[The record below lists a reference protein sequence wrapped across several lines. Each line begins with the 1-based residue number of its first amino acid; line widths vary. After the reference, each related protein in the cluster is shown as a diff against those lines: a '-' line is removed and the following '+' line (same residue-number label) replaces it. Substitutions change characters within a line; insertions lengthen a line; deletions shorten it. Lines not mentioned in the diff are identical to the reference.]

1 MTQLSDIQLIQRIEE
16 VFSPGD
22 DWTNSDHI
30 LTSLQVIF
38 KLNKKFPNL
47 FNNVEKLEALLNQM
61 TVPQKINEHNLKAY
75 WLLNDSVF

>member
-16 VFSPGD
+16 IYSPGD
-22 DWTNSDHI
+22 DWTNSVHI
-30 LTSLQVIF
+30 LTTIQLSI

-47 FNNVEKLEALLNQM
+47 FNDTEKLNALLTQM
-61 TVPQKINEHNLKAY
+61 ALPQKINEHNLKAY